1 MFICVSVSL
10 LIRLFASEQEARN
23 LCVDAV
29 SSSFPPFPRL
39 RERVKSVMRLI
50 RQKTP
55 KQTQHKLRC
64 RPDQAVPP
72 AVSCL
77 RPLLWGQL
85 TLQGSCGSLGTGC
98 SKLLQNIRRHQLH
111 FGVFKWKRQQGA
123 SAPLPA
129 GARASPSNGR
139 RYTVPPLCKHGHV
152 GSGLGQWAAGSG
164 RRWPMRKGKGRAQGV
179 GRDRWLRVRGR
190 REPARGCGTGG
201 FRPGKGGGG
210 EDGRERGAGRPGGG
224 RAGASR
230 RAGGWAG
237 SGGAGWGAGGGRG
250 GGEGDTTS
258 RRKRCPRG
266 GTLPPAP
273 PAAAWMGFDCFPW

>member
-55 KQTQHKLRC
+55 SQTQHKLRC

-77 RPLLWGQL
+77 RPLLRGQL
-85 TLQGSCGSLGTGC
+85 TLRGSCGSLGTGC

-111 FGVFKWKRQQGA
+111 FGVFKRKRQQGA

-129 GARASPSNGR
+129 GPRASPSNGR
-139 RYTVPPLCKHGHV
+139 RYSSLPSVNTGT
-152 GSGLGQWAAGSG
+152 WAAGSANG
-164 RRWPMRKGKGRAQGV
+164 RR
-179 GRDRWLRVRGR
+179 
-190 REPARGCGTGG
+190 
-201 FRPGKGGGG
+201 
-210 EDGRERGAGRPGGG
+210 GA
-224 RAGASR
+224 
-230 RAGGWAG
+230 
-237 SGGAGWGAGGGRG
+237 AGGGQ
-250 GGEGDTTS
+250 
-258 RRKRCPRG
+258 
-266 GTLPPAP
+266 
-273 PAAAWMGFDCFPW
+273 